1 VRREP
6 IVYGALLAA
15 SLLMAFRTWRAADR
29 PDAPRGV
36 ELWRD
41 RTGDIQAIEFERP
54 GTKLQIQRR
63 GAGSDSAYY
72 WATTDT
78 AAYLVGKDAGKR
90 LLDALA
96 APVAERDLGKPSAAD
111 RRAFGLDT
119 ARERITVRLSDRTR
133 RLLVGATVY
142 STDERYVLD
151 EGSGHVYPLRPDITQ
166 TFENADGLLPERRM
180 HAFAP
185 DQVGGVTVS
194 GGGRT
199 RAMRRAGD
207 NPATGGNWVA
217 PNGDQKPDV
226 AFAAFMQQLSQLYVQ
241 GYAPRETGA
250 GLTLVMRVDY
260 TDKRGRPL
268 GYLELLSRP
277 ASGPTPDYFLR
288 SELTRG
294 FVHGWSGTADN
305 VAKDLPQVLNAGGGR
320 TSARTT

>member
-1 VRREP
+1 MKREP
-6 IVYGALLAA
+6 IVYGVLLAA
-15 SLLMAFRTWRAADR
+15 SLLVAFRTWRGADR
-29 PDAPRGV
+29 ADAPKGV

-41 RTGDIQAIEFERP
+41 RADDIQAIDFERP
-54 GTKLQIQRR
+54 GEKVHIQLR
-63 GAGSDSAYY
+63 AGGTDSAYY
-72 WATTDT
+72 WATADT
-78 AAYLVGKDAGKR
+78 AEYLVAKDAGQR

-96 APVAERDLGKPSAAD
+96 APVGERDLGKPSAAD
-111 RRAFGLDT
+111 RHAFGLDT
-119 ARERITVRLSDRTR
+119 ARERITVRLSNHTR
-133 RLLVGATVY
+133 RLLVGASVY

-151 EGSGHVYPLRPDITQ
+151 EGSGRVYPLRPDITQ
-166 TFENADGLLPERRM
+166 TFENAAGLLPERRM
-180 HAFAP
+180 HGFAP
-185 DQVGGVTVS
+185 DQVGGVTIS

-217 PNGDQKPDV
+217 PSGDQKPDV
-226 AFAAFMQQLSQLYVQ
+226 SFAGFMQQLGQLYVQ
-241 GYAPRETGA
+241 SYAPRETGA

-305 VAKDLPQVLNAGGGR
+305 VAKDLPQVLSAGGGR